1 MLIVRTT
8 RRTKAEAT
16 LIILSYR
23 RLVDER
29 YHGYYDFA
37 SGIGSVGSGGFISH
51 VQICDFMAANGTT
64 VVFDKG
70 SREPYAYNGR
80 DWISFDNEESAKEK
94 VLIKK

>member
-1 MLIVRTT
+1 
-8 RRTKAEAT
+8 
-16 LIILSYR
+16 LSYR